1 MLKRFGVVV
10 ALAFSSLAFSACDPC
25 SIACLLCLTANGG
38 GGQAVVAPGAAVVS
52 SPQLQAITA
61 HAADAAVP
69 QRY

>member
-10 ALAFSSLAFSACDPC
+10 ALVFSSLAFSACDPC

-38 GGQAVVAPGAAVVS
+38 GGGQAVVAPGAAVVS
-52 SPQLQAITA
+52 SPQLKAITA
-61 HAADAAVP
+61 HAADAA